1 MEHIIGKNELINLSA
16 GIELIEISTLSA
28 NNGVVLSLSLE
39 EFIHFCK
46 THNIHTVFYRY
57 KYYKKEDYLI
67 TDEKIEEV
75 VSCKLEFDYYKK
87 WAIELNDRLSKLDF
101 SEAKECILIC
111 VYEGF
116 TLLVE
121 EKNKWLPDDI
131 ELVDDALNTFYDNN
145 EDEIV
150 ELTEFDDEI
159 DKKTQLTNE
168 LRSILLSDKD
178 FRYRTSK
185 YDREQYVDDFIR
197 QKQNIKYLTI
207 YGRLKNQID
216 RLNSLKILVN
226 QMYNEYRNECYRLKI
241 PVGNELPK
249 EID

>member
-1 MEHIIGKNELINLSA
+1 MDHILDINELNCISQ
-16 GIELIEISTLSA
+16 GIEFVEIKKKSI
-28 NNGVVLSLSLE
+28 NNGVELSFSIE
-39 EFIHFCK
+39 EFVRFCK

-57 KYYKKEDYLI
+57 KYYEKEDYLI

-87 WAIELNDRLSKLDF
+87 WAAELNQRISKLDF
-101 SEAKECILIC
+101 SEAKECILVC
-111 VYEGF
+111 VYESF

-121 EKNKWLPDDI
+121 EKNEWLPNDI
-131 ELVDDALNTFYDNN
+131 EFVDDALASFYENN

-168 LRSILLSDKD
+168 LRNILLSDKD
-178 FRYRTSK
+178 FRYRTNK
-185 YDREQYVDDFIR
+185 YDRELYVDSFIK

-207 YGRLKNQID
+207 YGGLKNQID

-226 QMYNEYRNECYRLKI
+226 QIYNEYRNECYRLKI
-241 PVGNELPK
+241 PVGEELPE